1 MEGAVDAFKKLSV
14 NYDIYICSTAPW
26 ENPSAWSDKRIWVE
40 KYLGAEARKRLTLTH
55 HKNLVIGDYLIDD
68 RKANGAG
75 EFKGE
80 HIHFGVDYKTGKEN
94 PFPTWKSVLDYLEQ
108 SS

>member
-1 MEGAVDAFKKLSV
+1 
-14 NYDIYICSTAPW
+14 
-26 ENPSAWSDKRIWVE
+26 VE
-40 KYLGAEARKRLTLTH
+40 KHLSEEAHKRLTLTH

-108 SS
+108 ST